1 MKFSLIIGT
10 LNRLESLKLC
20 LQSIFDQTEK
30 DWEIIIIDQS
40 DDDQTE
46 RYIKSLNAPNIVY
59 KHVNFKGLSRARNE
73 ALKLASGEYFAL
85 IDDDARY
92 DCDFLEEASRQLD
105 SKTVLSGYIWDT
117 VNECPMVNYKG
128 LTYLQSLKTRQLFT
142 SCPSSSLVI
151 PFCAVEDIGYFDDDF
166 GVGSKYGAGEETD
179 YLLRLMYK
187 GYVVR
192 FDDKMKVKHPYPAV
206 MYKMTREQELKKRY
220 AYSYGIGALC
230 KKHYLI
236 SRDKYPGIHYK
247 MKKIK
252 LCIKSIFGSKFYY
265 AKGELKALVSGYTEY
280 NKEK

>member
-1 MKFSLIIGT
+1 M
-10 LNRLESLKLC
+10 ESLKLC

-46 RYIKSLNAPNIVY
+46 RYIKSLNVPNIVY
-59 KHVNFKGLSRARNE
+59 KHVNVKGLSKARNE
-73 ALKLASGEYFAL
+73 ALKLVSGEYFAL

-92 DCDFLEEASRQLD
+92 DCDFLEEASRHLD

-128 LTYLQSLKTRQLFT
+128 LTCLQNLKVKRLFT

-220 AYSYGIGALC
+220 AYSYGIGALY
-230 KKHYLI
+230 KKHILINKNKCIKERYLLKI
-236 SRDKYPGIHYK
+236 
-247 MKKIK
+247 IK
-252 LCIKSIFGSKFYY
+252 LSIKKYVNPFCFYY
-265 AKGELKALVSGYTEY
+265 AKGELIALKKGYKDY
-280 NKEK
+280 GI